1 VKPDLSAG
9 LFWRAGTVVMLVFD
23 YLGERNIV
31 NQMIEF
37 YCILEA
43 VKPEFGTGFLL
54 VVIMFAFDYLGEQSI
69 VNAWIGFAIRMAG
82 WG

>member
-1 VKPDLSAG
+1 M
-9 LFWRAGTVVMLVFD
+9 VM
-23 YLGERNIV
+23 EMIQKEMN
-31 NQMIEF
+31 NQQMNGK
-37 YCILEA
+37 LEP
-43 VKPEFGTGFLL
+43 VKPEFGAGFLF

>member
-1 VKPDLSAG
+1 MFVL
-9 LFWRAGTVVMLVFD
+9 D
-23 YLGERNIV
+23 YLDERSIV

-43 VKPEFGTGFLL
+43 VKPEFGAGFLL
-54 VVIMFAFDYLGEQSI
+54 VVIMLAFDYLGEQSI
-69 VNAWIGFAIRMAG
+69 VNPWIGFAIRMAG